1 MHYGRKKSMTTK
13 LVTPVKVYHVKDTS
27 ISDILKEAVANANLR
42 SKERIFIKPNLS
54 HPEYLPGVVT
64 DPELTSELIGLLRNQ
79 SSEVIVGESNGF
91 NYPCWTAFNKTGMK
105 KAVEKA
111 GGTVIN
117 LSEDKIVKVTL
128 GNGTLVKRLFL
139 PKTLMDANAVIDLPL
154 MKTHEF
160 MAYSG
165 AIKNLFG
172 CIPSNKRIYLHPYLP
187 EVFYHLYTLFKPAL
201 TIMDAR
207 TGIEGN
213 GPTKGKPVK
222 MDLMLTSTNALSLD
236 IVAAKIMKLSWKDTY
251 LNYIA
256 RKTGLQEIN
265 IKEEGVPVST
275 VARRFEPPRIDLPVK
290 AQIIIYQH
298 EYLTKMLF
306 CSLDIVRLF
315 QKVTMTYRGK
325 PPKEHN

>member
-1 MHYGRKKSMTTK
+1 MPKSMQKT
-13 LVTPVKVYHVKDTS
+13 VKIFRVKE
-27 ISDILKEAVANANLR
+27 DINDIVKEAVANSGLR
-42 SKERIFIKPNLS
+42 GKRKIFIKPNLS

-64 DPELTSELIGLLRNQ
+64 SPELMRQLVGLLRDGN
-79 SSEVIVGESNGF
+79 SEVIVGESNGF
-91 NYPCWTAFNKTGMK
+91 NYPCWTAFDKTGAQE
-105 KAVEKA
+105 AVQKA

-117 LSEDKIVKVTL
+117 LSEDKVVEVKFQ
-128 GNGTLVKRLFL
+128 GNTPLKRLFL
-139 PKTLMDANAVIDLPL
+139 PKTILDADAVVDLPL

-172 CIPSNKRIYLHPYLP
+172 CVPSNKRIYLHPYLP
-187 EVFYHLYTLFKPAL
+187 EVFYRLYTLFKPQL

-222 MDLMLTSTNALSLD
+222 MDLMLTGNDALAVD
-236 IVAAKIMKLSWKDTY
+236 IVSTQAMMLNWKETY

-256 RKTGLQEIN
+256 KKTGFLEEAIQVEGLQ
-265 IKEEGVPVST
+265 VSE

-290 AQIIIYQH
+290 AQMMIYQH
-298 EYLTKMLF
+298 EYLTKALF

-315 QKVTMTYRGK
+315 QKVTMAYRREPVQVG
-325 PPKEHN
+325 